1 MRASEEVSHTLRKE
15 KHIRQIVSAV
25 CVATAVLLGIQV
37 MEAQAQTAC
46 CRINGINGF
55 AIGAESFRCNLSGL
69 QTRRL
74 ANGQYEVD
82 FLFPDVRQFVKH
94 ATLDTQ
100 VGGSFTG
107 TIGVSDRA
115 GDTSSVFVL
124 IQNNAGVNTNAGF
137 NLCLY

>member
-1 MRASEEVSHTLRKE
+1 VNKTLRKGGSV
-15 KHIRQIVSAV
+15 RQIVSAV
-25 CVATAVLLGIQV
+25 FVTVAILLGLQV

-46 CRINGINGF
+46 CRINGSNGF
-55 AIGAESFRCNLSGL
+55 AIGAESFRCNLSTL
-69 QTRRL
+69 ETRRL

-82 FLFPDVRQFVKH
+82 FTPVSTDVTRFVKH

-100 VGGSFTG
+100 TTGSFTG
-107 TIGVSDRA
+107 TIGVADRA
-115 GDTSSVFVL
+115 GDPSSVFVL